1 MLHGTLVWLLHFSSC
16 GGTEGLMGQYIKVPV
31 DFLRLF
37 LSYSHVTQDHA
48 VQATSVFIVNLK
60 TSINHWQ
67 VVHKCD
73 CSLFI
78 TRLWETRH

>member
-60 TSINHWQ
+60 TCWLRN
-67 VVHKCD
+67 K
-73 CSLFI
+73 
-78 TRLWETRH
+78 TT